1 MVVMLPL
8 VKEAGKFVQTDEIWT
23 TNLHSHLSCILFFC
37 TTATHT
43 KLALV
48 KAMNPL
54 KVSRILVWSLWLQKY
69 PSNELVSF
77 SLIFFSQRLIP
88 IHVTPHA
95 RAVFRGFMIVTVP
108 PNVTL
113 WMAQPSLFCMGTA
126 LSKTV
131 VWELLEL
138 LWSEPCEW
146 FLYENCTFVW
156 ELHFL
161 RLFLLFSQGWCF
173 VEDKGNKCVM
183 CVCEKSWF
191 VNQEYY
197 DRWFSLY
204 KYRNV
209 G

>member
-1 MVVMLPL
+1 MLPL

-23 TNLHSHLSCILFFC
+23 TNPHSHLSCILFFH
-37 TTATHT
+37 TTARHT

-48 KAMNPL
+48 KAFIPL
-54 KVSRILVWSLWLQKY
+54 QVSRLILVWSLWLQKY

-77 SLIFFSQRLIP
+77 SRLFFSQWLGTMNVTILASAVLPIP
-88 IHVTPHA
+88 ILELLVTA
-95 RAVFRGFMIVTVP
+95 A

-113 WMAQPSLFCMGTA
+113 WMAQPSLLCMRTA
-126 LSKTV
+126 QNSK
-131 VWELLEL
+131 LL
-138 LWSEPCEW
+138 
-146 FLYENCTFVW
+146 LY
-156 ELHFL
+156 
-161 RLFLLFSQGWCF
+161 SQGWCF

-204 KYRNV
+204 YKLRNV